1 MDEVDGIERV
11 DEVDDIGDFKRVV
24 EGKMF
29 DNADELVKG
38 DGFDEVG
45 LVPNH
50 QY

>member
-1 MDEVDGIERV
+1 MRLPPNWGS
-11 DEVDDIGDFKRVV
+11 KRRWFASGSNWDV

-45 LVPNH
+45 LVPNN